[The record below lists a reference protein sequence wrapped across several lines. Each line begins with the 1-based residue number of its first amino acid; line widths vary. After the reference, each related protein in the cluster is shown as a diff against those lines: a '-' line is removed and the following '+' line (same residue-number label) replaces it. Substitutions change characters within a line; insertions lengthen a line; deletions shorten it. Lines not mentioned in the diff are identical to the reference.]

1 MVSLLPQGV
10 ARILSVSES
19 LLCLHEGKLTV
30 ILMHYA
36 NNILFSLQIP
46 LQQSK
51 KKKSSQP
58 LCRFLYSALSFPA
71 RNNFIFPTVIAV
83 VNKPV
88 PN

>member
-1 MVSLLPQGV
+1 MVSLLPEGV
-10 ARILSVSES
+10 ARILSVSGS
-19 LLCLHEGKLTV
+19 LLCLREGKLTV

-46 LQQSK
+46 LQQS

-71 RNNFIFPTVIAV
+71 RNNFIFPTVITV